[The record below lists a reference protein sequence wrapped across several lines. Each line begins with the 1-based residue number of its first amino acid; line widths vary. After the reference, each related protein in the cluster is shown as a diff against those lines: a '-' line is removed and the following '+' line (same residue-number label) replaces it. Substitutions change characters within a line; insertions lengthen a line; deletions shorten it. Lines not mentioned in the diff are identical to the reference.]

1 MQETVAPPVKIRKIK
16 QVTVEKH
23 GIEWLAENRPDLLA
37 DQAAKPG
44 TFSGLGARFVLG
56 EIEAAKKEKKK
67 KK

>member
-16 QVTVEKH
+16 QVPVEKH

-44 TFSGLGARFVLG
+44 TFSGLGARFV
-56 EIEAAKKEKKK
+56 
-67 KK
+67 